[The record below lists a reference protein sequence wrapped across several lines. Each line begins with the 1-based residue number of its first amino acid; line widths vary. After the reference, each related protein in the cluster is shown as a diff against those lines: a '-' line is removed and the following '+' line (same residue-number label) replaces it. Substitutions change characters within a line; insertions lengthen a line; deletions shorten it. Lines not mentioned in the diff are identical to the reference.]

1 MKKTFLGILLFFVTD
16 YASAQTCVKKVEY
29 RGGCYYQQKNST
41 TINADLKYRAATVRC
56 ANDQFK
62 FVHTTNVACATKD
75 QLDALAETACAQ
87 SCTSRENHVK
97 SPTAPVMRPLDSRK
111 SPEPPVMRPLDT
123 AKSPQPPVMRPL
135 DITKSPQPPVMRPLD
150 ITKSPQPPVM
160 RPLDPTKAP
169 VSGGSVQPQ
178 PPVSGT
184 STALPDSRNSG
195 EPSTPVPSPPPTSPS
210 NTDSTSVPPASSSA
224 YTGSFYS
231 VRVGL
236 SVNST
241 ANTAEVT
248 YLDTTMGSNGYCA
261 SSRYVLHLD
270 LSNASNAA
278 FINNAVP
285 AATYQTVNLHCP
297 SIPTNSYQAS
307 YSGARAASKV
317 VNYPLG
323 CVVDSA
329 LNGGSYTAPKC
340 MIP

>member
-87 SCTSRENHVK
+87 SCTPRESHVK
-97 SPTAPVMRPLDSRK
+97 SPTAPVMRPLDSTK
-111 SPEPPVMRPLDT
+111 SPEPPVMRPLD
-123 AKSPQPPVMRPL
+123 S
-135 DITKSPQPPVMRPLD
+135 TKSPQPPVMRPLD
-150 ITKSPQPPVM
+150 STKSPQPPVM

-169 VSGGSVQPQ
+169 VSGGSVPAP

-195 EPSTPVPSPPPTSPS
+195 EPSAPVPSPQPPSPS
-210 NTDSTSVPPASSSA
+210 STDSTSVPPASSSA

-236 SVNST
+236 SVNAT
-241 ANTAEVT
+241 ANTAEVV
-248 YLDTTMGSNGYCA
+248 YLDTTMGSNVSCTT
-261 SSRYVLHLD
+261 SRYVLHLD

-297 SIPTNSYQAS
+297 TAPTSSYQGS
-307 YSGARAASKV
+307 NTGGAPTKV